1 MGIAAAVIQQHS
13 LPVKNGISPLVNKE
27 SADQSGAMPVEY
39 TGLVLLGLVLLAVAV
54 VGMAANANSFGDAVA
69 GKLSQLNSGFGW

>member
-1 MGIAAAVIQQHS
+1 
-13 LPVKNGISPLVNKE
+13 
-27 SADQSGAMPVEY
+27 MPVEY